1 MRLTAYVLAA
11 DPAFLT
17 ASLRSY
23 YPAVDR
29 IVVSFD
35 QDHTSW
41 SGRPL
46 PVAGCLEAVRALDV
60 EDKCVL
66 APGAYARPGEP
77 PLESET
83 IQRQKALDQASDGAD
98 WVLQLDTDEV
108 VPRWP
113 AFLGAIEHAEA
124 AGATALHYPSRWLYS
139 RVGEGRYLEASSLLG
154 RTVSHYPGPLA
165 VTAGT
170 VLTHCRQSEEAPLY
184 RVDVRPW
191 NTDPNHP
198 RDAVVHEVIAPRDAV
213 LHFSWVRPEQVMR
226 DKFAWSGHADQYTE
240 PAVFRRWAWRSR
252 HPRLAAAG
260 SLLRRT
266 DRYRVVRL
274 PEPPGGEP

>member
-11 DPAFLT
+11 DPAFVT
-17 ASLRSY
+17 ASLRAY
-23 YPAVDR
+23 YSVVDR
-29 IVVSFD
+29 VVVSFD
-35 QDHTSW
+35 QDRTSW

-46 PVAGCLEAVRALDV
+46 PVDECLAAIRALDV
-60 EDKCVL
+60 DGKCVL
-66 APGAYARPGEP
+66 APGAFARPGEP
-77 PLESET
+77 PLDSET

-108 VPRWP
+108 IPRLAP
-113 AFLGAIEHAEA
+113 FLAAIEHADA
-124 AGATALHYPSRWLYS
+124 AGAGALHYPSRWLYS
-139 RVGEGRYLEASSLLG
+139 RVGEGRYLESSSWLG

-165 VTAGT
+165 VAAGT
-170 VLTHCRQSEEAPLY
+170 RLTHCRQADAPLH

-191 NTDPNHP
+191 NTDPNHG
-198 RDAVVHEVIAPRDAV
+198 RDAVVHEVIDPRDAV
-213 LHFSWVRPEQVMR
+213 LHYSWVRSDATMR
-226 DKFAWSGHADQYTE
+226 EKFAWSGHADQYAE
-240 PAVFRRWAWRSR
+240 PAVYRRWAWRSR

-260 SLLRRT
+260 SLVRRT